1 MITKIGLYRNPRKKK
16 TWVVRWFGEYDLA
29 TGKQKRYS
37 KSFKK
42 KRDAEAFKLQKEV
55 EFGEGQRRDK
65 PEEITLKDFCRSYM
79 ECLTVKPETV
89 KLYDNTNRR
98 LLNYF
103 GDRILL
109 RQVTALTAER
119 FIASLKPLSGKGE
132 LSTSTRHRVLRNCR
146 TMFNKAVAWEILN
159 RNTFANVS
167 TVKVVTRGWHYMTP
181 LEYKRLLNAAPS
193 LRWQAFYALCYTVA
207 LRLGEALSILWTD
220 IDYEK
225 RQVKVQNR
233 PGTATMPPFE
243 IKDKDSRIVD
253 LPQQSIDI
261 LEDLYTYCKAT
272 QTKSPYIVLDK
283 EQYERVKVKWQRYRK
298 GRRAWKNQNLL
309 NNVLTNFKRHLKKA
323 GIKPEEGRTLSVQ
336 TLRKSCIQNWANN
349 ITNPE
354 VVRVLAGHSDLKT
367 TMQYY
372 CQIDSDQ
379 RAKAAAAIDN
389 LLKQTDARM
398 TPGAHFGKYF
408 D

>member
-1 MITKIGLYRNPRKKK
+1 MITKIGLYHNPRKNKP
-16 TWVVRWFGEYDLA
+16 WVVRWFGEYDPA

-37 KSFKK
+37 KSFKL
-42 KRDAEAFKLQKEV
+42 KRDAEAFQLQKEV
-55 EFGEGQRRDK
+55 EFGQGQRRDK

-79 ECLTVKPETV
+79 ECLTVRPETV
-89 KLYDNTNRR
+89 KLYENTNRR
-98 LLNYF
+98 LLDYF
-103 GDRILL
+103 GGRTLL
-109 RQVTALTAER
+109 LQVTPLTAER

-159 RNTFANVS
+159 RNTFANV
-167 TVKVVTRGWHYMTP
+167 TAPKVITRGWHYLTP
-181 LEYKRLLNAAPS
+181 QEYKRLLKVAPS
-193 LRWQAFYALCYTVA
+193 LRWRAFYALCYTAA
-207 LRLGEALSILWTD
+207 LRLGEVLSVLWTD
-220 IDYEK
+220 IDYDK
-225 RQVKVQNR
+225 KQVKVQRR

-243 IKDKDSRIVD
+243 IKDKDSRSVD
-253 LPQQSIDI
+253 LPQQSINI
-261 LEDLYTYCKAT
+261 LEDLYTYCQAT
-272 QTKSPYIVLDK
+272 QTGSPYIVLDK
-283 EQYERVKVKWQRYRK
+283 EQYERVKVKWQRYQK
-298 GRRAWKNQNLL
+298 ERRPWKNQNLL

-323 GIKPEEGRTLSVQ
+323 DIEPEEGRTLSVQ

-349 ITNPE
+349 INNPE

-389 LLKQTDARM
+389 LLEQTDARM
-398 TPGAHFGKYF
+398 TPGAHFG
-408 D
+408 